1 MIDRQAGAPEFPD
14 DAGRGAFLKA
24 RGVLSALLMTAC
36 AGWTCATYA
45 GEAPNPDKPR
55 INVININGGIALPPN
70 GGPNGAGEKP
80 KGDKPKDDKDQ
91 AKGPD
96 HNVTLNE
103 EAGVLELLKKAQK
116 AREKAETD
124 PQAWPECVKH
134 YSEIL
139 KKYPNT
145 VYLERWEGTDPKD
158 PAAMAWKNGLY
169 KSTRERV
176 ARDIASLPAG
186 GLSIYRI
193 INDPPARNLYNDAA
207 ENFDERKMEQAATE
221 YFPTSFGDDALAWLS
236 ELAYG
241 RNAPRLALMRLN
253 QTLEHPSSS
262 VPKVSL
268 LARKTLVLAKAG
280 DAAGAEKA
288 LKETETASAD
298 PKNGELIVGHA
309 RGADA
314 LKALKERVAA
324 IAKVASAPVVETTST
339 RNWETYFGNSAHN
352 GVAQERKAVGL
363 LKWSVPTQKLLYGP
377 NADEEPPRRIGDMN
391 GNPIPDPTIPYNLS
405 IRGDTFYINDYMVMA
420 AYPVNNPRPGA
431 PGSGNAVFFYPSDP
445 TAVKAGGVRDRQR
458 RMGRLYGT
466 FVRHHP
472 HFVTLA
478 GERVFGAVGAEPGN
492 QDPQM
497 WGGGQE
503 QAQPANYM
511 VSLTKSGKLQWALT
525 PDVKNESYET
535 VSKADQEWLKSIF
548 FPASPTYDNG
558 VLYAM
563 AAKTSGLDEAWAC
576 AFDAASGRLLWR
588 TLLCSANPV
597 LVGGPVQPDL
607 GLPVAVSNNTVFV
620 VTNLGAVVSLDAL
633 SGGIK
638 WLRVYDRAQVQERFA
653 RFGRGRSDFWAP
665 NPPIVHDRIVI
676 CTPQDSDL
684 MYAYDIETGRRV
696 WEVQRILPNERDRL
710 KHVLG
715 IVHNALVVS
724 GNDIHFFGLKSGPEV
739 FVLDQ
744 LESPI
749 KGHGTVAGDSVLVPT
764 EKSLLCID
772 TQLVE
777 NRVQAKI
784 RESYKWAEPE
794 REAGNVFV
802 AGDVLYTISNT
813 HVNAYF
819 VWEEVAKKLRER
831 IQKDAQDLPAY
842 LELSD
847 TYLKIADFDSG
858 LKLLDQA
865 QPIATQKKDDPKF
878 ASVIAELNRKKYELL
893 LGLGD
898 AAKAKTDN
906 AKAYEQFKKAY
917 ETALLPGVTGDL
929 AVTALAR
936 MADTSKAQNE
946 MARAVEHYH
955 QMILKHGDVTVG
967 EAPNQQRARLLA
979 QSKIEEIRKLDPKA
993 YEKIEAEARLS
1004 LDQAAADTAK
1014 LLNVVSLY
1022 PNSNTSGEALLKLAR
1037 LTLAKRPDQ
1046 ARQHLQRYLS
1056 RFGTSP
1062 EAPIAQALMAVAY
1075 EKGGLLGP
1083 AKDILT
1089 RLANRPEFAIAKI
1102 PTDPLADG
1110 SASVTAP
1117 EWAKQR
1123 LANEA
1128 YQRPLSA
1135 STAALGDGKL
1145 KEVWTQ
1151 TAPEAAQ
1158 AVMLD
1163 GSPPGVMRRN
1173 VFLIEKQNELLVLGP
1188 DGSEEWA
1195 PRPKLPAGVFS
1206 RGIWA
1211 ENLLLFVGTR
1221 EIVALDSN
1229 ERGRVAWRRELNIPN
1244 TRQLQC
1250 VVKAAAGRVVIAYP
1264 SGGLS
1269 VLEGSNG
1276 EVLWQTQL
1284 DGNQLY
1290 KEPAIGDGFI
1300 AVAAQNPARVH
1311 LFELDTGKKRGAI
1324 DQAAGGFSVA
1334 PLAQGDRAFFAERNV
1349 VKAVE
1354 GSTGKLVWEHTLG
1367 GEATSLFAG
1376 RDWVIAGSD
1385 DRDRPVIA
1393 LSADGAGERKMW
1405 APVLPR
1411 GCRARSL
1418 YVDGDDLLVMLDSP
1432 GGKAGLYSF
1441 SISKQGKLNWEVE
1454 LSKEAAAVLPLG
1466 ENSLAVGHAL
1476 TTQANWDPTGDRPS
1490 ALVLVDRRSGKLAW
1504 SSNLSSD
1511 GIRNVDENGM
1521 PLPNFSAQLFD
1532 GGVLVVE
1539 GRKRTIFAATEAR
1552 GDEDALKAL
1561 KEQLAK
1567 SPDDAKLKL
1576 KLATAQFASPDPAQ
1590 KESALA
1596 LQGQALASGKLSAAD
1611 FNEAYTDLQRMRS
1624 ELLRSRK
1631 RRIEFAKA
1639 DADVD
1644 AALKAAPELVLNAWR
1659 DVYLQREDDT
1669 VAFAPDGFGGE
1680 TDLKVSFR
1688 GAYDAKNLHLQFVV
1702 TDDVHKNDQA
1712 EGAYCDLG
1720 DSVRLVFDIDRD
1732 GGLGYRGDDFELC
1745 AALNGQGKV
1754 LAWRFVER
1762 GRYLG
1767 AEAALNPAPTIVR
1780 DEAAKTTTYRFALSL
1795 EYLKLKPDAGTAFG
1809 FSFGV
1814 NDQDGGPAVKKSMS
1828 ASPGVQR
1835 PPYPGLFGEGVL
1847 K

>member
-1 MIDRQAGAPEFPD
+1 MIDRQAGAPEFTD
-14 DAGRGAFLKA
+14 EAGPGISKGI
-24 RGVLSALLMTAC
+24 RGVLSALVLV
-36 AGWTCATYA
+36 AGSGLLYA
-45 GEAPNPDKPR
+45 GEPKPDKP
-55 INVININGGIALPPN
+55 
-70 GGPNGAGEKP
+70 
-80 KGDKPKDDKDQ
+80 DKPKAEEKEVP
-91 AKGPD
+91 KGPD

-186 GLSIYRI
+186 GLSIYRV
-193 INDPPARNLYNDAA
+193 INDPPARGLFNDAA

-241 RNAPRLALMRLN
+241 RNAARLALMRLN

-262 VPKVSL
+262 VPKVAL

-280 DAAGAEKA
+280 DAAGAEII
-288 LKETETASAD
+288 LKELEDAAKD
-298 PKNGELIVGHA
+298 PKNGELVVGHA
-309 RGADA
+309 KGADG
-314 LKALKERVAA
+314 LKALKDRMAA
-324 IAKVASAPVVETTST
+324 IGKLAAATPVVETNAA
-339 RNWETYFGNSAHN
+339 RNWETYFGNAAHN
-352 GVAQERKAVGL
+352 AVPQERKAVGL
-363 LKWSVPTQKLLYGP
+363 RKWSVPTQKLLYGP
-377 NADEEPPRRIGDMN
+377 TADEEPPRRIGDMN
-391 GNPIPDPTIPYNLS
+391 GNPMPDPTIPYHLT
-405 IRGDTFYINDYMVMA
+405 IHGDTFYINDYLVMA
-420 AYPVNNPRPGA
+420 AYPVNDPRPGTSSA
-431 PGSGNAVFFYPSDP
+431 GGNAGFFYPVDLSS
-445 TAVKAGGVRDRQR
+445 VKAGGVRERQR
-458 RMGRLYGT
+458 RLGRLYGT

-472 HFVTLA
+472 HFLTLA
-478 GERVFGAVGAEPGN
+478 GERVFGAIGAEPSN

-497 WGGGQE
+497 WGGGGQE

-511 VSLTKSGKLQWALT
+511 VSLARSGKLQWALS
-525 PDVKNESYET
+525 PDVKTNTFES
-535 VSKADQEWLKSIF
+535 VSKADQEWLRSVF
-548 FPASPTYDNG
+548 FPAAPTYDNG

-576 AFDAASGRLLWR
+576 AFEAESGRLLWR

-597 LVGGPVQPDL
+597 MVGGPVQPDL

-620 VTNLGAVVSLDAL
+620 VTNLGTVVSLDAL

-696 WEVQRILPNERDRL
+696 WEVQRVLPNERDRL

-724 GNDIHFFGLKSGPEV
+724 GNDVHFFGLKSGPEV
-739 FVLDQ
+739 FVIDQ

-819 VWEEVAKKLRER
+819 VWEDMAKKQRER
-831 IQKDAQDLPAY
+831 IAKDAMDLSAY
-842 LELSD
+842 LDLSD
-847 TYLKIADFDSG
+847 TYLKIADFENG
-858 LKLLDQA
+858 LKTIEQA
-865 QPIATQKKDDPKF
+865 QPAIAQKKDDAKF
-878 ASVIAELNRKKYELL
+878 ASVITELNRKKYELL
-893 LGLGD
+893 VGLGD
-898 AAKAKTDN
+898 AAKAKTEN
-906 AKAYEQFKKAY
+906 PKAYEQFKKAY
-917 ETALLPGVTGDL
+917 EAALVPGLSSDL

-936 MADTSKAQNE
+936 MAETSKAQNE

-967 EAPNQQRARLLA
+967 ESPNQQRARLLA

-1014 LLNVVSLY
+1014 LLNVVTLY
-1022 PNSNTSGEALLKLAR
+1022 PNSSTSGEALLKLAR

-1056 RFGTSP
+1056 RFGSGP
-1062 EAPIAQALMAVAY
+1062 EAPLAQALMAVAY
-1075 EKGGLLGP
+1075 EKGGLFGP
-1083 AKDILT
+1083 AKDILS
-1089 RLANRPEFAIAKI
+1089 RLSQRPEYATAKI
-1102 PTDPLADG
+1102 PADPLAEG
-1110 SASVTAP
+1110 SATLTAP

-1123 LANEA
+1123 LANDA

-1151 TAPEAAQ
+1151 TAVEPSQ
-1158 AVMLD
+1158 AVLLE

-1173 VFLIEKQNELLVLGP
+1173 VFLIEKQSELVVLGP
-1188 DGSEEWA
+1188 DGGEEWA
-1195 PRPKLPAGVFS
+1195 PRPKLPAGVLT

-1211 ENLLLFVGTR
+1211 ENLLIFVGTR

-1229 ERGRVAWRRELNIPN
+1229 ERGRIAWRRELNIPN

-1264 SGGLS
+1264 SGGVS
-1269 VLEGSNG
+1269 VLDGANG

-1290 KEPAIGDGFI
+1290 KEPAVGDGFI

-1334 PLAQGDRAFFAERNV
+1334 PLAQGDRAYFAERNV

-1354 GSTGKLVWEHTLG
+1354 GSTGKLLWEHTLG

-1376 RDWVIAGSD
+1376 RDWIIAGSD
-1385 DRDRPVIA
+1385 DRERPVIA
-1393 LSADGAGERKMW
+1393 LSTEGNGERKVW

-1411 GCRARSL
+1411 GCRPRSV

-1441 SISKQGKLNWEVE
+1441 SVSKQGKLNWEVE
-1454 LSKEAAAVLPLG
+1454 LSKEASAVLPLG

-1511 GIRNVDENGM
+1511 GLRNVDENGI

-1532 GGVLVVE
+1532 GGVLVIE

-1552 GDEDALKAL
+1552 ADEDVLKAL
-1561 KEQLAK
+1561 KEQLTK

-1576 KLATAQFASPDPAQ
+1576 KLAAAQFASANAVQ
-1590 KESALA
+1590 KEAGIA
-1596 LQGQALASGKLSAAD
+1596 LQSQALSGGKLSATD
-1611 FNEAYTDLQRMRS
+1611 FNEAYADLQRMRT

-1631 RRIEFAKA
+1631 RRIEFVKA
-1639 DADVD
+1639 EADVE
-1644 AALKAAPELVLNAWR
+1644 ATLKAAPETVLNAWR
-1659 DVYLQREDDT
+1659 DIYLQREDDS
-1669 VAFAPDGFGGE
+1669 VPFAADSFNGE
-1680 TDLKVSFR
+1680 TDLKVAFR
-1688 GAYDAKNLHLQFVV
+1688 GAYDAKSLHLQFTV

-1720 DSVRLVFDIDRD
+1720 DSVRVVFDIDRD

-1745 AALNGQGKV
+1745 AALNGQGKA

-1767 AEAALNPAPTIVR
+1767 ADAALNPAPAIVR
-1780 DEAAKTTTYRFALSL
+1780 DEAAKTTTYRFTLPL
-1795 EYLKLKPDAGTAFG
+1795 EYLKLKPDAGTVFG

-1814 NDQDGGPAVKKSMS
+1814 NDQDAGPAVKKSMS